1 MPYYKFKETDIFY
14 NRIKA
19 HPQQEFQIYNSSV
32 FINNQSNINGAFTGS
47 VPVGY
52 TGSVSLYELNVDRV
66 SSSTGQFIPLN
77 SGLVNNGLIYPFITK
92 NGTLETFS
100 TIGTASFN
108 EDFDYGDIMT
118 GSYPMTASVI
128 REYFAAGT
136 TRDNSSNHILSL
148 KNTLNYYVPL
158 SYHYQYDYSSS
169 TGGEW
174 NKGTQDVNLISIPSI
189 FYGSSIK
196 RGTVNLKFYITGTLI
211 GELKDQN
218 KNGEL
223 IQTGP
228 VGSTGSG
235 SVAGVVL
242 YDEGFALLTGSW
254 NLDNSASVD
263 YTNASTA
270 SFSKWIHYGVGAND
284 GVPADTDANLSR
296 LSASFDLHFSGTNYV
311 PVVTMFA
318 RAPSAELN
326 YSNNPT
332 YINLTQSNALT
343 FFSSSIAYVESS
355 EQKIKNTIKSP
366 YSDPTG
372 SFKPQTFISK
382 VGIFD
387 EDKNLIAIA
396 KVATPVKKT
405 EDRDL
410 TFKLKLDF

>member
-14 NRIKA
+14 NRIKTY
-19 HPQQEFQIYNSSV
+19 PQQEFLIYNSSV
-32 FINNQSNINGAFTGS
+32 FINQQSNISGAFTGS

-66 SSSTGQFIPLN
+66 SSSTGQFIPLTN
-77 SGLVNNGLIYPFITK
+77 GVINNGLIYPFLTK

-100 TIGTASFN
+100 TIGTASFS
-108 EDFDYGDIMT
+108 EDFDYGDVMT
-118 GSYPMTASVI
+118 GSYPLTASVT
-128 REYFAAGT
+128 REHFAAST
-136 TRDNSSNHILSL
+136 TRDNSSNHVLSL

-158 SYHYQYDYSSS
+158 SFHYQYDYSSS
-169 TGGEW
+169 VGGEW
-174 NKGTQDVNLISIPSI
+174 NKGTQEANLISIPSI

-196 RGTVNLKFYITGTLI
+196 RGSVNLKFYVTGTLI

-228 VGSTGSG
+228 AGSTGSG

-242 YDEGFALLTGSW
+242 YNEGFALLTGSW

-263 YTNASTA
+263 YTNESSA
-270 SFSKWIHYGVGAND
+270 SFSKWLHFGVGAND
-284 GVPADTDANLSR
+284 GVPVDADTNLSR
-296 LSASFDLHFSGTNYV
+296 LSASFDLNFSGTNYV
-311 PVVTMFA
+311 PVVTMLA
-318 RAPSAELN
+318 HAPAAELN

-343 FFSSSIAYVESS
+343 FYSSSVAYVESS

-366 YSDPTG
+366 YTDPTG
-372 SFKPQTFISK
+372 SYKPQTFISK

-387 EDKNLIAIA
+387 EDKNLIAVA

>member
-19 HPQQEFQIYNSSV
+19 YPQQEFLVYNSSV
-32 FINNQSNINGAFTGS
+32 FINQQSNISGAFTGS

-66 SSSTGQFIPLN
+66 SSSTGQFIPLTD
-77 SGLVNNGLIYPFITK
+77 GVINNGLIYPFLTK

-108 EDFDYGDIMT
+108 EDFSYGDVMT
-118 GSYPMTASVI
+118 GSYPMTASI
-128 REYFAAGT
+128 SRELFAAST
-136 TRDNSSNHILSL
+136 TRDNSSNHVLSL
-148 KNTLNYYVPL
+148 KNTLHYYVPL
-158 SYHYQYDYSSS
+158 STHYQYDYSSS
-169 TGGEW
+169 AGGEW
-174 NKGTQDVNLISIPSI
+174 NKATQAINLISIPSI
-189 FYGSSIK
+189 FYASSLKKGS
-196 RGTVNLKFYITGTLI
+196 VNLKFYVTGTLI

-223 IQTGP
+223 VQTGP
-228 VGSTGSG
+228 AGSPGSG

-242 YDEGFALLTGSW
+242 YNEGFALLTGSW
-254 NLDNSASVD
+254 SLDNSASVD
-263 YTNASTA
+263 YTNESSA
-270 SFSKWIHYGVGAND
+270 SFSSWLYFGVGAND
-284 GVPADTDANLSR
+284 GVPVDLDSNLSR
-296 LSASFDLHFSGTNYV
+296 LSASFNLNFSGTNYV
-311 PVVTMFA
+311 PVITMLA
-318 RAPSAELN
+318 HAPSAELN

-332 YINLTQSNALT
+332 YINLTQSNALV
-343 FFSSSIAYVESS
+343 FYSSSVAYVESS

-366 YSDPTG
+366 YTDPTG
-372 SFKPQTFISK
+372 SYKPQTFISK
-382 VGIFD
+382 IGVFD
-387 EDKNLIAIA
+387 EDRNLIAIA